1 MMGAWQVTIGLY
13 ATVLPFALLGAWL
26 AVALW
31 DLAGQVRDEQLGRGA
46 AVSWSAAVLVVP
58 VVGAATY
65 LLTRARLPRW
75 LAVLYVGGG
84 LLAYGLILLLT
95 AASAAAG

>member
-31 DLAGQVRDEQLGRGA
+31 DLAGQVRDEQLGTGA
-46 AVSWSAAVLVVP
+46 AAGWSAAVLVVP
-58 VVGAATY
+58 VVGVAAY
-65 LLTRARLPRW
+65 LLTRARLPRS
-75 LAVLYVGGG
+75 LAALYLGGG
-84 LLAYGLILLLT
+84 VVAYLVVLLLT